1 LPVVH
6 MTRDGDTYL
15 NDKEINIHQISS
27 TVKERFPGQAVYLR
41 ADRGATW
48 DLVAQ
53 VMSELA
59 DGGIQINA
67 VTQPEDSAEKRR
79 R

>member
-1 LPVVH
+1 

-15 NDKEINIHQISS
+15 NDKAINIHDISS
-27 TVKERFPGQAVYLR
+27 TVKTRFPGQAVYLR

-59 DGGIQINA
+59 DAGIQINA
-67 VTQPEDSAEKRR
+67 VTQPEDAADKRR